1 MTATNII
8 SPAVLTRKPRSDTR
22 AKIIER
28 VRNGRM
34 SPGSAQQFFFSNESS
49 SNSNIEVTYEL
60 DKALSQEK
68 DDVSLPRTA
77 SNSQDSMSTR
87 DSLFGEMLVEEENT
101 ASVVSDVLT
110 DVVTNINTNI
120 KNPGLGFTASAD
132 ASFNASIN
140 YTRVELDDAKASDAQ
155 TKKVSNDDMNSI
167 LEDEQSDATPTPTP
181 PPKRRFFTCGGADIS
196 NEIIHDIN
204 VTVRQIMSPVRNART
219 VRSFVAEK
227 NESLQERIRSFRKS
241 DGAKKDGDE
250 STVSGNSVR
259 FSSKLDENGK
269 TREDRKGRD
278 RVRVG
283 SPEFKAMMSQRKEV

>member
-28 VRNGRM
+28 VRNGRK
-34 SPGSAQQFFFSNESS
+34 SPGSSTQPSFSS
-49 SNSNIEVTYEL
+49 SHSNIEVTYELQGTREL

-77 SNSQDSMSTR
+77 SNSQDSLSTR
-87 DSLFGEMLVEEENT
+87 DSLFGETLIEEENT

-132 ASFNASIN
+132 TSVNASIN
-140 YTRVELDDAKASDAQ
+140 YTRVE
-155 TKKVSNDDMNSI
+155 KKVSNDENNSI
-167 LEDEQSDATPTPTP
+167 LEDEQSDATPTTPTP
-181 PPKRRFFTCGGADIS
+181 PPKRRFFACGGADLS
-196 NEIIHDIN
+196 NEIIQDIN
-204 VTVRQIMSPVRNART
+204 VTVRQIMSPVRNAKT
-219 VRSFVAEK
+219 VKSFVAEK
-227 NESLQERIRSFRKS
+227 NASLQERIRSLRKS
-241 DGAKKDGDE
+241 GGAKKDGDE
-250 STVSGNSVR
+250 SVVSGNSVR

-269 TREDRKGRD
+269 TREDRKSRD

>member
-28 VRNGRM
+28 VRNGRK
-34 SPGSAQQFFFSNESS
+34 SPGSSAQQFFFNSSSSS

-60 DKALSQEK
+60 QKALSQEK
-68 DDVSLPRTA
+68 DEVSLPRTA

-87 DSLFGEMLVEEENT
+87 DSLFGETLVEEENN

-132 ASFNASIN
+132 ASVNAGIKC
-140 YTRVELDDAKASDAQ
+140 TRVE
-155 TKKVSNDDMNSI
+155 KKVSNDENNSI
-167 LEDEQSDATPTPTP
+167 LEDEQSDATPTTPTP
-181 PPKRRFFTCGGADIS
+181 PPKRRFFACGGADLS
-196 NEIIHDIN
+196 NEIIQDIN

-219 VRSFVAEK
+219 VKSFVAEK

-241 DGAKKDGDE
+241 GGAKKDGDE
-250 STVSGNSVR
+250 SVVSGNSLR

-269 TREDRKGRD
+269 TRKDRKSRD

>member
-28 VRNGRM
+28 VRNGRK
-34 SPGSAQQFFFSNESS
+34 SPGSAQQFSNESS
-49 SNSNIEVTYEL
+49 ASNSNIEVTYELQGTREL

-87 DSLFGEMLVEEENT
+87 DSLFGETLIEEENT

-120 KNPGLGFTASAD
+120 KNPGLGFTALAN
-132 ASFNASIN
+132 ASVNASIN
-140 YTRVELDDAKASDAQ
+140 YTRVE
-155 TKKVSNDDMNSI
+155 KKVSNDENNSI

-181 PPKRRFFTCGGADIS
+181 PPKRRFFTCGGADLS
-196 NEIIHDIN
+196 NEIIQDIN

-219 VRSFVAEK
+219 VKSFVAEK

-241 DGAKKDGDE
+241 DVAKKDGDE

-269 TREDRKGRD
+269 TREDRKSRD

>member
-8 SPAVLTRKPRSDTR
+8 SPAVVTRKPRSDTR

-28 VRNGRM
+28 VRNGRK

-87 DSLFGEMLVEEENT
+87 DSLFGETLVEEENI
-101 ASVVSDVLT
+101 SDVLT

-132 ASFNASIN
+132 ASHSASIN
-140 YTRVELDDAKASDAQ
+140 YTRVE
-155 TKKVSNDDMNSI
+155 KKVSSDDMNSI

-181 PPKRRFFTCGGADIS
+181 TPKRRFFTCGGADLS
-196 NEIIHDIN
+196 NEIIQDIN

-219 VRSFVAEK
+219 VKSFVAEK

-241 DGAKKDGDE
+241 DVAKKDGDE

-269 TREDRKGRD
+269 TRGGRKSRD